1 MAVIEVKKIKKE
13 FVVTV
18 GKKGFK
24 GAVKTLFAPEKKT
37 IKALD
42 DVSFEINEGE
52 ILGFVGPNGAGKS
65 TLVKILSGILHPTDG
80 EALVNGIHPYKKPQL
95 NAMGIGVVFGQRSRL
110 MWSLPANDS
119 FEYLKALYSI
129 PDEVYEENISYFK
142 ESLGIEELL
151 FKPIRTLSL
160 GQKMRVEIAA
170 SLLHSP
176 QIIFLDE
183 PTIGLDV
190 VGKYDL
196 HKMINKINKE
206 KKITVL
212 LVTHDVIDIEQLC
225 SKVIV
230 IDKGKLIWDGTI
242 SDLKNVKGNTR
253 KINITFSEEIPALA
267 SDKLTLVDLKGL
279 RHKYIYSDMTS
290 TMGDMLDE
298 IQSAGNITD
307 LTIEETP
314 IEEIIRGIYK
324 Q

>member
-1 MAVIEVKKIKKE
+1 MAVIEVKNIKKE
-13 FVVTV
+13 FVVTI

-24 GAVKTLFAPEKKT
+24 GAVKTLFKPEKKI

-42 DVSFEINEGE
+42 GVSFEINKGE

-65 TLVKILSGILHPTDG
+65 TLVKTLSGILHPTEG
-80 EALVNGIHPYKKPQL
+80 EAFVNGIHPYEKPQE

-129 PDEVYEENISYFK
+129 PDDVYDENIDYFK

-151 FKPIRTLSL
+151 FKPIRTMSL

-170 SLLHSP
+170 ALLHSP
-176 QIIFLDE
+176 GVIFLDE

-206 KKITVL
+206 KQVTVL

-225 SKVIV
+225 KKVIV
-230 IDKGKLIWDGTI
+230 IDEGKLIWDGTI
-242 SDLKNVKGNTR
+242 SELKKVRGNTR
-253 KINITFSEEIPALA
+253 RINITFTDEIPALE
-267 SDKLTLVDLKGL
+267 SSKLELMEIDGL
-279 RHKYIYSDMTS
+279 RHKYIYSDKVATI
-290 TMGDMLDE
+290 GEVLLE
-298 IQSAGNITD
+298 IQSAGKLAD